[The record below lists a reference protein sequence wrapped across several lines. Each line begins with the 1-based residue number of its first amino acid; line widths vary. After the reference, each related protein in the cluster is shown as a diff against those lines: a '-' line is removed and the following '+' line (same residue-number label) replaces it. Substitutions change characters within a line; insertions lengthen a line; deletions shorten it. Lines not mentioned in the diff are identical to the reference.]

1 MLDGWERDGDSIVK
15 TFETATYPQGLAFAG
30 AAGMVADGMNH
41 HPDISI
47 GWKKVTLVFTTHD
60 ADSKISQ
67 NDIVMEGNVL
77 SHTVSLVYAD
87 GTPFIVPDGE
97 TITVNLTYENHN
109 YNTTQDWDKDTIA
122 LQETFKVV
130 LLNNSNK
137 VKGVYQISQGGITGT
152 LVDIRILFAVI
163 LKTLSVSV
171 ILAHNHPSGNLVAGP
186 ADRAITKKIQKASKL
201 FDVKVLDH
209 ILLAPNG
216 DYYSFS
222 DDKIL

>member
-1 MLDGWERDGDSIVK
+1 MQKSLNTINEIEVSYDHKIPSPFSKKINTSEDAAKLLFAHWNKNTI
-15 TFETATYPQGLAFAG
+15 GL
-30 AAGMVADGMNH
+30 H
-41 HPDISI
+41 ES
-47 GWKKVTLVFTTHD
+47 
-60 ADSKISQ
+60 
-67 NDIVMEGNVL
+67 
-77 SHTVSLVYAD
+77 
-87 GTPFIVPDGE
+87 
-97 TITVNLTYENHN
+97 
-109 YNTTQDWDKDTIA
+109 
-122 LQETFKVV
+122 FKVL
-130 LLNNSNK
+130 LLNNSHK
-137 VKGVYQISQGGITGT
+137 VKGIYEISKGGITGT